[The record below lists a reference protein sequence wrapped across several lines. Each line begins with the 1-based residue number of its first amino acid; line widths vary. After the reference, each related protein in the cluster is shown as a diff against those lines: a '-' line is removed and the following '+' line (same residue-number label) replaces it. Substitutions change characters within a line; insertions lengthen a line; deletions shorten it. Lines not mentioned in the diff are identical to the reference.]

1 MTNLGYAKVSNNNI
15 NFFVNMEKQRFSN
28 IKTEEATKRIAR
40 DFASRLKKGDI
51 VLLEGNL
58 GAGKTFFVKE
68 AVKSFAVDEAAS
80 PTFSI
85 VNEYDGNVKIYHF
98 DFYRIKKERELYDIG
113 IDEYLS
119 DEEAITFIEWAELFP
134 NALPEYSYLVKIL
147 LLKNGL
153 REITISKKD

>member
-1 MTNLGYAKVSNNNI
+1 
-15 NFFVNMEKQRFSN
+15 METQRFSN
-28 IKTEEATKRIAR
+28 IKTEEETNRIAR
-40 DFASRLKKGDI
+40 DFASRMKKGDI

-58 GAGKTFFVKE
+58 GSGKTFFVREVAKY
-68 AVKSFAVDEAAS
+68 FAIDEVSS
-80 PTFSI
+80 PTFAI

-134 NALPEYSYLVKIL
+134 NAVPEYSYIVKIL

-153 REITISKKD
+153 REITISKNDY

>member
-1 MTNLGYAKVSNNNI
+1 
-15 NFFVNMEKQRFSN
+15 METQRFSN
-28 IKTEEATKRIAR
+28 IKTEEETNRIAR

-58 GAGKTFFVKE
+58 GSGKTFFVREVAKY
-68 AVKSFAVDEAAS
+68 FAIDEVSS
-80 PTFSI
+80 PTFAI

-134 NALPEYSYLVKIL
+134 NAVPEYSYIVKIL

-153 REITISKKD
+153 REITISKNDY

>member
-1 MTNLGYAKVSNNNI
+1 
-15 NFFVNMEKQRFSN
+15 METQRFSN
-28 IKTEEATKRIAR
+28 IKTEEETNRIAH
-40 DFASRLKKGDI
+40 DFASRMKKGDI

-58 GAGKTFFVKE
+58 GAGKTFFVREVAKY
-68 AVKSFAVDEAAS
+68 FAIDEVSS
-80 PTFSI
+80 PTFAI

-134 NALPEYSYLVKIL
+134 NAVPEYSYIVKIL

-153 REITISKKD
+153 REITISKNDY